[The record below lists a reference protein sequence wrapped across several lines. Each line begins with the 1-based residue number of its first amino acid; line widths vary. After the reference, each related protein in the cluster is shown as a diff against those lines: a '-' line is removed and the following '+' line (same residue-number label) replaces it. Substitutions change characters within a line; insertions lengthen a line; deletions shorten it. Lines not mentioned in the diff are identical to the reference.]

1 MFYLQWTEATGKDGR
16 MTAKEKAFRT
26 EKARES
32 FANLVSEKENFIKIL
47 AWGEDPKPKGENR

>member
-26 EKARES
+26 EKAS
-32 FANLVSEKENFIKIL
+32 FVKIL